1 MNEMGF
7 IFRKLVLK
15 GENDLISKIEFKRG
29 INVVFGPTNT
39 GKSYILDCMDYML
52 GGRDAPEKIEEVNG
66 YENIFLEIESNSGGI
81 YTLERSLSGGSFNK
95 YDCAIDEIKKALP
108 EKLAQKHTKNPNNIS
123 SFLLTLAG
131 FKEPEIF
138 VKKNKNNELQRFTY
152 RTFNKWLLIDEIRI
166 LTKDSPIYSDN
177 NKTKTAEES
186 AFEFILTNIDNTTL
200 KQNVNISSSSNGINR
215 AKIEIIDTL
224 ISELE
229 LEISCTQL
237 ISTQDNINENIEK
250 LISKRSGLSSE
261 IGVLSSKRK
270 NSWEVIQKVKSE
282 ILTNKELLKR
292 FYLLQEQYEN
302 DKERLNFLIEGEHYF
317 SLLNFERCPQ
327 CHQSVQTGENL
338 ECHHIASER
347 QLSYRTE
354 LGKILNHLE
363 DLKHTI
369 EQMEQELL
377 QYNSKLFDYEITYQ
391 KLCDKL
397 DLQLSPQNE
406 FLETEIKALLMEQ
419 NEITKFIQKEN
430 TFNKML
436 TEKKKLLDLIDST
449 IDDNDVEGTTNKSID
464 DSINK
469 LCNSIKL
476 YLKGWNYPGSAEVSF
491 DNESKDILI
500 SNKHRRL
507 FGKGYRSIS
516 YSAFLL
522 GLMKY
527 CIDKALPHPRSLIL
541 DSPIT
546 SYKEEDS
553 PEEKTSTEI
562 QEKFFEFLLESDS
575 NNQIIIFENK
585 KPSKNIIG
593 KINFI
598 EFTKNNKV
606 GRYGF
611 IENKI

>member
-1 MNEMGF
+1 MSEMGF
-7 IFRKLVLK
+7 IFRKLVLTGK
-15 GENDLISKIEFKRG
+15 NDLKSKIEFKRG

-39 GKSYILDCMDYML
+39 GKSYIIDCMDYML
-52 GGRDAPEKIEEVNG
+52 GGREAPEKIEEVMG
-66 YENIFLEIESNSGGI
+66 YENIFLEIESNSGAI

-95 YDCAIDEIKKALP
+95 YDGAIDEIKNVLP

-131 FKEPEIF
+131 FKETEIF
-138 VKKNKNNELQRFTY
+138 VKRNKNNELQRFTY

-186 AFEFILTNIDNTTL
+186 AFEFILTNIDNITL
-200 KQNVNISSSSNGINR
+200 KQSLNKSSSSNGINQ

-229 LEISCTQL
+229 LENSCTQL
-237 ISTQDNINENIEK
+237 ISTQDNINENIER
-250 LISKRSGLSSE
+250 LIRKRSGLSSE
-261 IGVLSSKRK
+261 IEVLSSKRK
-270 NSWEVIQKVKSE
+270 KSWEVIQKVKSE

-338 ECHHIASER
+338 ECNHIASER
-347 QLSYRTE
+347 QLSYKTE

-363 DLKHTI
+363 DLTHTI

-377 QYNSKLFDYEITYQ
+377 QYNTKLFECEITYQ
-391 KLCDKL
+391 NLCDKL

-406 FLETEIKALLMEQ
+406 FLEKEIKALLMEQ
-419 NEITKFIQKEN
+419 NEITKFIQNEN

-436 TEKKKLLDLIDST
+436 TEKKKLQDLIDTT

-476 YLKGWNYPGSAEVSF
+476 YLKGWNFPGSAKVSF
-491 DNESKDILI
+491 DNESNDILI

-585 KPSKNIIG
+585 KPSKDVIG

-598 EFTKNNKV
+598 EFTKNNKI